1 MDYSLH
7 EILLLFVILQ
17 RASCDEATELLL
29 EKLLHSVRDSDS
41 KVVVAADRC
50 LNTVLTQL
58 DKYRSLTV
66 VVPLLVSE
74 DEKALVTCISCL
86 TKVHPFLSMFPQM

>member
-1 MDYSLH
+1 MLRKVLVRKHERERFLFAVSSNMHIFVCLDPRCITPGCISLISSDCYMLHGLQLVH

-41 KVVVAADRC
+41 KV
-50 LNTVLTQL
+50 
-58 DKYRSLTV
+58 
-66 VVPLLVSE
+66 
-74 DEKALVTCISCL
+74 
-86 TKVHPFLSMFPQM
+86 